1 MADVSDRLSRSMTS
15 YRAKVS
21 ITPLPITASAV
32 IGISSRRKH
41 RYWAERTVE
50 SWAIRTSANRFRMSP
65 TTTKNIACSGQ
76 SVFHALIDIHHF
88 CNLSRRKHR
97 YWAERTVESWAI
109 RTSTNRFRMSP
120 TTTKNIVCSG
130 QSVFHALID
139 IHHFCNLSRRKHR
152 CWAERTVELWAT
164 SNKCK

>member
-1 MADVSDRLSRSMTS
+1 MADVSDRLRRSMTS

-65 TTTKNIACSGQ
+65 TTTKNIACSVQ

-97 YWAERTVESWAI
+97 FWAERNCRIVSNFEQVQIGSGWSRPQGKYHLLYTEQSLKLRVLWSSFI
-109 RTSTNRFRMSP
+109 YKRMARP
-120 TTTKNIVCSG
+120 FWEHTKAPEG
-130 QSVFHALID
+130 
-139 IHHFCNLSRRKHR
+139 RP
-152 CWAERTVELWAT
+152 
-164 SNKCK
+164 